1 MLALLTQLADGKT
14 HSFEKLT
21 ALLSINHEQLFAKI
35 NELRTQG
42 LNIEMGFDQAKLIPQ
57 TELLSAV
64 KLQQVFVE
72 NKVIYQPV
80 IDSTN
85 RFLLEN
91 MAQMKKGD
99 ICVTEYQSAGRGRRG
114 RQWQSPFASQIIF
127 SFVWQVEAAKPLDG
141 LSSVVGM
148 AIRRALLEQGAKG
161 IMLKW
166 PNDILLNGRKLAGI
180 LIEIANSEKGKLNL
194 VVGVGINVALPNNN
208 ASIDQPWANLNQ
220 ILPEIDR
227 TLLLSKIIQ
236 QIYQHLE
243 RFELYGI
250 DAVFQQDWLD
260 GDEFFGEQVNVIT
273 EKQAISG
280 IAQGI
285 DSRGY
290 LTLITEQGDWL
301 YFNSGEVSL
310 RRGCVSNTGLTI
322 LGVMSLIGNAPNSGS
337 K

>member
-208 ASIDQPWANLNQ
+208 TTIDQPWANLNQ

-243 RFELYGI
+243 RFEQYGI